1 MKSYWTCNRLILS
14 LIALAFFLYS
24 PAFCSA
30 QEILSN
36 WEPFQPQ
43 PGLATI
49 APAPGKSSLDM
60 PPIRPEDRLYF
71 DQRPLFRGEE
81 KKDRQDE
88 DAKWSIYSWGWGS
101 MSLSTM
107 QNRIPKRDISG
118 ASSYED
124 NRWEMIKS
132 LTTKFSDLSSRE
144 GFQYFGEM
152 FEPELKLGIK
162 F

>member
-1 MKSYWTCNRLILS
+1 MKSFRTWKRLILP
-14 LIALAFFLYS
+14 LIAISIFLYAS
-24 PAFCSA
+24 GFCSA

-43 PGLATI
+43 AGLETT
-49 APAPGKSSLDM
+49 APTPGKSNLNV

-71 DQRPLFRGEE
+71 DRRPLFRGEE
-81 KKDRQDE
+81 KNYMQDE
-88 DAKWSIYSWGWGS
+88 DAKWSIYNWGWGS

-107 QNRIPKRDISG
+107 RTRILKRDISG
-118 ASSYED
+118 KTTSED
-124 NRWEMIKS
+124 KNLEMIRS
-132 LTTKFSDLSSRE
+132 LTTKFPDLPSRE

-152 FEPELKLGIK
+152 FEPELQLGIK